1 MDRPTAAAY
10 ARHAGEW
17 IAARGPSPLATKR
30 LERFAARLRRGARVA
45 DLGSGPGWYA
55 EILQAGGLASVALDL
70 TREMLRE
77 AGRRYPHL
85 PRVQADLGA
94 LPFARGSFD
103 GAWAINC
110 LSHLSAAELPLA
122 LAHLHHSL
130 RVDGFI
136 EFTLVD
142 LETVDPTADEL
153 RRGTTQ
159 RRFDDDRF
167 GGRLFT
173 AVTKD
178 RARVL
183 LEGAGFDR
191 IRIERPEQRP
201 VWLWIRARRSYTL
214 PDYRRPGL
222 DLLVCGLNPS
232 LRAAESGIPF
242 ITGSNR
248 FWAAATKAGLVGRER
263 DPWDALRRGLGFT
276 DLVKRPTRGANEL
289 TVAEYAAGL
298 ERLRQR
304 VGEERPG
311 AICFVGLDGW
321 RRAVDRSA
329 EPGWLADGV
338 GGRPAYLMPSTSG
351 RNAQTDLTTLTR
363 HLRRAARG
371 SNPGGQRA
379 RNDA

>member
-153 RRGTTQ
+153 CRGTTQ

-201 VWLWIRARRSYTL
+201 VWLWIQARRSYTL

-242 ITGSNR
+242 ITGATASGPPPR
-248 FWAAATKAGLVGRER
+248 RQGLSGASAIRGMRSEGAWDSRIWSSARREVRTSSPSPSTPPALSGSGSASARSDPGQSALWVWTVGGVPSIAVPSPAGSRMESEAARRTSCRPLPAAT
-263 DPWDALRRGLGFT
+263 RRRT
-276 DLVKRPTRGANEL
+276 
-289 TVAEYAAGL
+289 
-298 ERLRQR
+298 
-304 VGEERPG
+304 
-311 AICFVGLDGW
+311 
-321 RRAVDRSA
+321 
-329 EPGWLADGV
+329 
-338 GGRPAYLMPSTSG
+338 
-351 RNAQTDLTTLTR
+351 
-363 HLRRAARG
+363 
-371 SNPGGQRA
+371 
-379 RNDA
+379 